1 MRLLYKKT
9 LGRNVV
15 HGSDSPENGK
25 REIGKH
31 AFLASLVQ
39 NSSFLLSS
47 YTALPLNLSSSHE
60 RGKVNF
66 VLVSKFHTSWLKC
79 I

>member
-1 MRLLYKKT
+1 MGVTALKMASVKL
-9 LGRNVV
+9 VSM
-15 HGSDSPENGK
+15 HFW
-25 REIGKH
+25 H
-31 AFLASLVQ
+31 SLVQ

-47 YTALPLNLSSSHE
+47 YTALPLNLSSSRE

-66 VLVSKFHTSWLKC
+66 VLVSKFHTCALSWLKC